1 MSKALAIIPARF
13 HSTRFPGKPLAQ
25 FMGKPLIQ
33 HVWERVSKAE
43 KIERVTIATDHQE
56 ILRRVIEFGG
66 EGVLTSS
73 FHRSGT
79 ERVAEVARKMDYEIV
94 VNVQGDEPMI
104 EPSLIDEIVETLR
117 NHNVPMASVYEIW
130 DSAEEFFN
138 PNVVKVVLDKDDFGI
153 YFSRSPIPYSKEI
166 KFFFR
171 HVGIYGYKKE
181 TLLKLVDLPPSPLEV
196 KENLEQL
203 RAVENGIRIKMIK
216 SLKKSMGIDTPEDL
230 KKVEELIKNG

>member
-1 MSKALAIIPARF
+1 MSMALAIIPARF
-13 HSTRFPGKPLAQ
+13 HSTRFPGKPLVP

-33 HVWERVSKAE
+33 HVWERVSQAK
-43 KIERVTIATDHQE
+43 KIERVIIATDHQE
-56 ILRRVIEFGG
+56 ILRRVMEFGG
-66 EGVLTSS
+66 EGVLTSP

-117 NHNVPMASVYEIW
+117 NNNVPMASVYEIW
-130 DSAEEFFN
+130 DSVEEFFN

-166 KFFFR
+166 KSFFR

-181 TLLKLVDLPPSPLEV
+181 TLLKLVDLPPSSLEV

-203 RAVENGIRIKMIK
+203 RAVENGIRIKMIR

-230 KKVEELIKNG
+230 RKVEELIKNG